1 MGKGG
6 AGAEDW
12 KLFFTSFFFIDLTRI
27 INLYKQGVTF
37 EDLYHKEET
46 KFIWNATFLVL
57 SLHRKAH
64 NDTHV
69 IPLELLEL
77 LYGAHWATTHTVNT
91 SVTQQHEHFMFD
103 GQGKENQ
110 CRYKLCAVSSSLK
123 SSTGK

>member
-1 MGKGG
+1 MCK
-6 AGAEDW
+6 DW
-12 KLFFTSFFFIDLTRI
+12 EQEEQEQRIGNCFSLPFFFIDLTRI

-77 LYGAHWATTHTVNT
+77 L
-91 SVTQQHEHFMFD
+91 
-103 GQGKENQ
+103 
-110 CRYKLCAVSSSLK
+110 
-123 SSTGK
+123 